1 MSDVLLEPVDQE
13 APAPAR
19 RPRKVTTTTLDAR
32 LELIG
37 AGLASLCLVAVVYA
51 HVLPTSGI
59 LGFIVCWFVTFLVLH
74 GLIARTSSPW
84 PIVKDRLATSVMWGL
99 AGIVLF
105 ALGTTLVYT
114 FSQGFAALR
123 DVNFFTHNMAGVAST
138 APLSQGGI
146 INAIAGT
153 LIMVAVAVLIA
164 LPLGLLTAIYL
175 SEVGGRASNA
185 VRTVVEAM
193 TALPEILAALFV
205 YVVLVVGVG
214 FPKSGFAVSVAMA
227 VTMVP
232 IIARTGEV
240 ALRIVPSGLREAS
253 AALGASEWRTTW
265 KVVVPTA
272 RAGLATALIL
282 AIARGVGETAVA
294 LLLSGASSF
303 TNLNPFKDPMNSLPL
318 FIYTAFETHDKT
330 AIDRAFGAA
339 SVLLVIILVLFVI
352 TRVIARE
359 VKEAR

>member
-1 MSDVLLEPVDQE
+1 MPEPTLDATMGE
-13 APAPAR
+13 APPTPL
-19 RPRKVTTTTLDAR
+19 RPRKVTTTTVDER
-32 LELIG
+32 LELLG
-37 AGLASLCLVAVVYA
+37 AGLGSLCLVSVVYA
-51 HVLPTSGI
+51 HVLPTSGV
-59 LGFIVCWFVTFLVLH
+59 LGFVVCWFLAFLLLH
-74 GLIARTSSPW
+74 ALIAKTSSPW
-84 PIVKDRLATSVMWGL
+84 PIVKDKIATSVMWGL

-105 ALGTTLVYT
+105 ALTTTLVYT
-114 FSQGFAALR
+114 FSQGISALR
-123 DVNFFTHNMAGVAST
+123 HANFFTHNMAGVAST
-138 APLSQGGI
+138 APLTQGGI
-146 INAIAGT
+146 VNAIAGT
-153 LIMVAVAVLIA
+153 VIMVAVAVLIA

-175 SEVGGRASNA
+175 SEVGGKAANA

-318 FIYTAFETHDKT
+318 YIYTAFETHDKT
-330 AIDRAFGAA
+330 AIARAFGAA
-339 SVLLVIILVLFVI
+339 SVLLIIILVLFVI

>member
-1 MSDVLLEPVDQE
+1 MREPTLDPTVDE
-13 APAPAR
+13 APPAPL
-19 RPRKVTTTTLDAR
+19 RPRKVTTTTVDER

-37 AGLASLCLVAVVYA
+37 AGLGSLCLVSIAYA
-51 HVLPTSGI
+51 HVLPTSGV
-59 LGFIVCWFVTFLVLH
+59 LGFVVCWFLAFLLLH
-74 GLIARTSSPW
+74 ALIAKTSSPW
-84 PIVKDRLATSVMWGL
+84 PIVKDKIATSVMWGL

-105 ALGTTLVYT
+105 ALATTLVYT
-114 FSQGFAALR
+114 FSQGISALR
-123 DVNFFTHNMAGVAST
+123 HANFFTHNMAGVAST
-138 APLSQGGI
+138 APLTQGGI
-146 INAIAGT
+146 VNAIAGT
-153 LIMVAVAVLIA
+153 VIMVAVAVLIA

-175 SEVGGRASNA
+175 SEVGGKAANV

-193 TALPEILAALFV
+193 TALPEILAALFI

-214 FPKSGFAVSVAMA
+214 FPKSGFAVSVAMS

-318 FIYTAFETHDKT
+318 YIYTAFETHDKT
-330 AIDRAFGAA
+330 AIARAFGAA
-339 SVLLVIILVLFVI
+339 SVLLIIILVLFVI

>member
-193 TALPEILAALFV
+193 TALPEM
-205 YVVLVVGVG
+205 LVVGVG